1 MKRKFHYPHIHHTIM
16 VLLLSWLCVTASCA
30 DRPKSRMEQ
39 IWKKGKI
46 VMITDTSAHNYY
58 QYARQ
63 PMGFE
68 LDLAQEFADYLGVEL
83 QVITPG
89 WDRMADTLTTGRGDF
104 IAAGLTRSSYW
115 RDRVDFSDAYMNTN
129 LEVIVHMNNHNIQTV
144 SDLNGKQ
151 VHVRSGTDAYRRLLE
166 LNAKGYDIRI
176 VAHRTKGCD
185 DLIRQVAERDI
196 DITIADSH
204 VAFLNQRYYPVIR
217 KPFSVSDHGQMGW
230 AVSKGDQ
237 ELTEIINMFFDRIIN
252 DGTMLQIRNRYYA
265 DLPHVDYYDL
275 EKFHQRLKTRLPTY
289 QSIIIREAQRHH
301 FDWRL
306 IAALIYQESHFD
318 PQAISY
324 TGVRGLMQLTL
335 ETANDLGV
343 ENRSDPT
350 ESIGG
355 GVKYLKWLYGLFDDI
370 SGFDRML
377 FALASYNI
385 GYGHVRDAQ
394 NIAQRKGYAHQKW
407 IALKETL
414 PLLRQSTYYRKT
426 MYGYARGNEPVRYV
440 DNIMIYYDILRWK
453 SSTLANNSQ

>member
-1 MKRKFHYPHIHHTIM
+1 
-16 VLLLSWLCVTASCA
+16 
-30 DRPKSRMEQ
+30 MEQ
-39 IWKKGKI
+39 IWKRGKI
-46 VMITDTSAHNYY
+46 VMITDSSAHNYY
-58 QYARQ
+58 KYARQ

-68 LDLAQEFADYLGVEL
+68 FELAQEFADYLGVEL

-89 WDRMADTLTTGRGDF
+89 WDRMMDTLTTGRGDF

-115 RDRVDFSDAYMNTN
+115 RDQVDFSDAYMKTN
-129 LEVIVHMNNHNIQTV
+129 LEVIVHMNNHNIQTI

-151 VHVRSGTDAYRRLLE
+151 VHVRSGTDAVRRLLA

-176 VAHRTKGCD
+176 VAHHTEGCD

-217 KPFSVSDHGQMGW
+217 KPFSVSDHDQMGW
-230 AVSKGDQ
+230 AVNKGDQ
-237 ELTEIINMFFDRIIN
+237 ELAEIINAFFDRIIH
-252 DGTMLQIRNRYYA
+252 DGKMLQISDRYYA
-265 DLPHVDYYDL
+265 NFTHVDHYDL
-275 EKFHQRLKTRLPTY
+275 KKFHQRLKTRLPAY
-289 QSIIIREAQRHH
+289 QAIIMREAQRHH

-335 ETANDLGV
+335 ETANDLGI
-343 ENRSDPT
+343 ENRSDPI

-355 GVKYLKWLYGLFDDI
+355 GIKYLKWLYGLFDDI

-394 NIAQRKGYAHQKW
+394 NIARGKGYAHQKW
-407 IALKETL
+407 IAIKETL

-426 MYGYARGNEPVRYV
+426 MYGFARGNEPVRYV
-440 DNIMIYYDILRWK
+440 ENIMIYYDILRWK
-453 SSTLANNSQ
+453 SSTLADYSQ

>member
-1 MKRKFHYPHIHHTIM
+1 
-16 VLLLSWLCVTASCA
+16 
-30 DRPKSRMEQ
+30 MEQ
-39 IWKKGKI
+39 IWKRGKI
-46 VMITDTSAHNYY
+46 VMITDTNVHNYY
-58 QYARQ
+58 WYARQ

-68 LDLAQEFADYLGVEL
+68 FDLAQAFADYLGVEL
-83 QVITPG
+83 QVIAPG
-89 WDRMADTLTTGRGDF
+89 WDRMVDTLATGKGDF

-115 RDRVDFSDAYMNTN
+115 RERVDFSDAYMKTK
-129 LEVIVHMNNHNIQTV
+129 LEVIVHMSNHNIQTI

-166 LNAKGYDIRI
+166 LNAEGYDIRI
-176 VAHRTKGCD
+176 AAHHTEGCD

-204 VAFLNQRYYPVIR
+204 VTFINQRYHPEIR
-217 KPFSVSDHGQMGW
+217 KPFSVSDHVHMGW
-230 AVSKGDQ
+230 AVNKGDQ
-237 ELTEIINMFFDRIIN
+237 QLAEMINRFFERIIN
-252 DGTMLQIRNRYYA
+252 NGNMLKIRNRYYA
-265 DLPHVDYYDL
+265 HFPHVDYYDL
-275 EKFHQRLKTRLPTY
+275 LKFHQRLKTRLPTY
-289 QSIIIREAQRHH
+289 QSVIMREAQRHY

-306 IAALIYQESHFD
+306 IAALIYQESHFN
-318 PQAISY
+318 PEAISY

-343 ENRSDPT
+343 ENRGDPI

-370 SGFDRML
+370 SGFDRIL
-377 FALASYNI
+377 FAMASYNI

-394 NIAQRKGYAHQKW
+394 NIARSKGYAHQKW
-407 IALKETL
+407 IALRETL

-440 DNIMIYYDILRWK
+440 DNIMLYYDILRWK
-453 SSTLANNSQ
+453 SSTLADDSQ